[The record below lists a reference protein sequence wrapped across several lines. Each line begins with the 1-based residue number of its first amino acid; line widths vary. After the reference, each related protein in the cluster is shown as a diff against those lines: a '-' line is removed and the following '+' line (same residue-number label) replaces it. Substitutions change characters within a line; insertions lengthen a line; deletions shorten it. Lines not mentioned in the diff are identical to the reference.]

1 MEGEG
6 ESADVKVGLRKGYRS
21 PREGQRS
28 QGSRGAG
35 TKSGRRAAPEKRRC
49 TDAPYQAAQILL
61 L

>member
-6 ESADVKVGLRKGYRS
+6 ESADVKVGLRKRYK
-21 PREGQRS
+21 REGQRS

-35 TKSGRRAAPEKRRC
+35 AKSGRRAAPEKRRC